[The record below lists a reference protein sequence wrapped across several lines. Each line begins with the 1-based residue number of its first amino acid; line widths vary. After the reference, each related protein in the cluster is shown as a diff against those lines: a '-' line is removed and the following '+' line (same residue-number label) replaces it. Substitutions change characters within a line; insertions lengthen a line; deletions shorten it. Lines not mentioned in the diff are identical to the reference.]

1 MKKGIWTVV
10 LIVLSLQIAV
20 GDGPRKVSAAEA
32 QTPVIEG
39 ETQTKEI
46 FDAGTKFYEDSLDQ
60 MLETIDLA
68 EVEAYLEETDVE
80 ISFWE
85 LVQIF
90 LEQEGQVEKGW
101 LMQQIFQIGTE
112 QIQENRTLFIQILIL
127 CAVFALLKNFALVF
141 QNSQIHQTCFYV
153 YYMALVALLLKSY
166 LVSSQILAKV
176 MEELIGFMQVLVP
189 AFAMALSFSTAI
201 STAALF
207 YQIILSVIY
216 LIDRVLLTVLLP
228 AVHIYVV
235 LLLLNLMT
243 GENLLSGLTNLLKKG
258 IEWALKLMLGAVTG
272 INVLQNLISPAV
284 DALKNTA
291 LTRAIRVIPGL
302 GTAANAVTDLF
313 LGAAVVIKNGVGVA
327 ALVVLLLLVLAPFV
341 KMLLFVLLYKLTG
354 AVVQPIADKRIC
366 QCINGVGEGAKL
378 LLKMLLTALLMFFIT
393 IAMVTASV
401 RW

>member
-1 MKKGIWTVV
+1 
-10 LIVLSLQIAV
+10 
-20 GDGPRKVSAAEA
+20 
-32 QTPVIEG
+32 
-39 ETQTKEI
+39 
-46 FDAGTKFYEDSLDQ
+46 